1 MRRARPVE
9 HFDDASLIG
18 AFFHNLRVVLGPIPQ
33 EAPVKRFALLS
44 LLFIVAACTSTQPV
58 DMKEARRVVGTENGV
73 RVDAEVFGDR
83 LTPNM
88 SIALKYD
95 VTNQRGTS
103 ILIADILPEA
113 TYDPDTQMV
122 TISIGTEIPGEQ
134 FLPRLIPIQSG
145 EKKSFSTGVHV
156 VIVANP
162 TTPWQPRP
170 NALRLK
176 INFLGETQPFAELI
190 AIPEKAV
197 HNPQLAEALFP
208 KWVEGNESVTTNALP
223 MRWATAR
230 PDDNAPSVPTPR
242 RRGRGSPLNP

>member
-1 MRRARPVE
+1 M
-9 HFDDASLIG
+9 
-18 AFFHNLRVVLGPIPQ
+18 
-33 EAPVKRFALLS
+33 KRFALLS
-44 LLFIVAACTSTQPV
+44 LLLIVVGCATTSPV

-95 VTNQRGTS
+95 ITNQRGTS
-103 ILIADILPEA
+103 ILVADILPEA
-113 TYDPDTQMV
+113 HYDPDTQMV

-134 FLPRLIPIQSG
+134 FLPRLIPIQPG

-176 INFLGETQPFAELI
+176 INFLGETQGFADLI
-190 AIPEKAV
+190 AIPERAV

-208 KWVEGNESVTTNALP
+208 KWVEGNESVTTNTLP
-223 MRWATAR
+223 MRWALGGVEDKA
-230 PDDNAPSVPTPR
+230 SVPIAPR
-242 RRGRGSPLNP
+242 RRGRGTP